1 MAGDALER
9 CCLVQRDIA
18 VGVASRAGIAQAGA
32 PGRRKMNSMVGAL
45 ERLIAGGMA
54 IHAARMGQHL
64 SDLGE
69 DRPRA
74 LRPIAD
80 ALEGRGRLKLLAGW
94 RLCQVRRET
103 SNQDA

>member
-1 MAGDALER
+1 MTGDALER
-9 CCLVQRDIA
+9 RCHVQRNIA
-18 VGVASRAGIAQAGA
+18 VGVASRAGIAQARA

-45 ERLIAGGMA
+45 QRLIAGRMA
-54 IHAARMGQHL
+54 IHAARMGQHF
-64 SDLGE
+64 SDLSE

-80 ALEGRGRLKLLAGW
+80 ALEGGGRLKLLAGW
-94 RLCQVRRET
+94 RLCQRGRET